1 MPMNERVIISLTILI
16 TGFVVV
22 FSVLLLLIGLIK
34 LYGTIVS
41 KALESAEN
49 KKKQQLA
56 AVKTENT
63 SSVKPEITETSGD
76 VSQLNENGLNDELIA
91 VIAAAVAAVYGEG
104 TVRVKSIKRVP
115 QSRPVWS
122 TAGIFDNTRPF

>member
-122 TAGIFDNTRPF
+122 TAGILDNTRPF

>member
-34 LYGTIVS
+34 LYGTVVS

-49 KKKQQLA
+49 KKKLQLA

-122 TAGIFDNTRPF
+122 TAGILDNTRPF

>member
-91 VIAAAVAAVYGEG
+91 VIATAVAAVYGEG

-122 TAGIFDNTRPF
+122 TAGILDNTRPF

>member
-22 FSVLLLLIGLIK
+22 FSVLLLRSGLIK

-63 SSVKPEITETSGD
+63 SSVKPEITETAGD

-122 TAGIFDNTRPF
+122 TAGILDNTRPF

>member
-56 AVKTENT
+56 AVKT
-63 SSVKPEITETSGD
+63 
-76 VSQLNENGLNDELIA
+76 L
-91 VIAAAVAAVYGEG
+91 
-104 TVRVKSIKRVP
+104 P
-115 QSRPVWS
+115 QSNLKLPKRQAMYHSLTKMV
-122 TAGIFDNTRPF
+122 

>member
-63 SSVKPEITETSGD
+63 SSVKPEISETSGD

-122 TAGIFDNTRPF
+122 TAGILDNTRPF

>member
-1 MPMNERVIISLTILI
+1 MSMNERVIISLTILI

-22 FSVLLLLIGLIK
+22 FAVLLLLIGLIK

-56 AVKTENT
+56 ALKTENT
-63 SSVKPEITETSGD
+63 SSSEPEINETAGN
-76 VSQLNENGLNDELIA
+76 VSQLDENGLNDELIA
-91 VIAAAVAAVYGEG
+91 VIAAAVYAVYGEN

-122 TAGIFDNTRPF
+122 TAGILDNTRPF

>member
-63 SSVKPEITETSGD
+63 SSAKPEINETAGD

-122 TAGIFDNTRPF
+122 TAGILDNTRPF

>member
-76 VSQLNENGLNDELIA
+76 VSQLNENGMNDELIA

-122 TAGIFDNTRPF
+122 TAGILDNTRPF

>member
-49 KKKQQLA
+49 KKR
-56 AVKTENT
+56 
-63 SSVKPEITETSGD
+63 S
-76 VSQLNENGLNDELIA
+76 
-91 VIAAAVAAVYGEG
+91 
-104 TVRVKSIKRVP
+104 RWIKCMSL
-115 QSRPVWS
+115 QKY
-122 TAGIFDNTRPF
+122 DNNR

>member
-34 LYGTIVS
+34 LYRTIVS
-41 KALESAEN
+41 KARESAEN
-49 KKKQQLA
+49 KKKLQLA
-56 AVKTENT
+56 AVTTENT
-63 SSVKPEITETSGD
+63 SENKPEIEETAGD
-76 VSQLNENGLNDELIA
+76 VSQLDENGLNDEIVA
-91 VIAAAVAAVYGEG
+91 VIAAAVVAAYGEG
-104 TVRVKSIKRVP
+104 NVRVKSIRRVP

>member
-1 MPMNERVIISLTILI
+1 MPMNERDIISLTILI
-16 TGFVVV
+16 TGLVVV

-34 LYGTIVS
+34 LYGTVVS

-49 KKKQQLA
+49 KKKLQLA
-56 AVKTENT
+56 AVTTENT
-63 SSVKPEITETSGD
+63 SENKPEIEETAGD
-76 VSQLNENGLNDELIA
+76 VSQLDENGLNDEIVA
-91 VIAAAVAAVYGEG
+91 VIAAAVVAAYGEG
-104 TVRVKSIKRVP
+104 NVRVKSIRRVP